1 MFFLFK
7 YFKSPCFPGE
17 MPMCP
22 DLGNVPGAIPLLA
35 WEKRRQFGEL
45 GPLARWPVKGD
56 LPRRIVVQF
65 VNPEI
70 F

>member
-1 MFFLFK
+1 
-7 YFKSPCFPGE
+7 
-17 MPMCP
+17 MCP